1 MQYYI
6 DPLRYE
12 SETERILT
20 ELKVRH
26 ILLVC
31 GRHSVCTP
39 VCNSIKNLGRNRA
52 IAITYFQDFSP
63 NPRYD
68 DIRKGVRVF
77 REHHC
82 DFVAAVGGGSAMD
95 VAKCIVV
102 FAGLRED
109 KSYLEQEIVPGNV
122 PLLAVPTTAGTGS
135 EATQF
140 AVIYVDGEKR
150 SVEHKSALPEYV
162 LLHPDNLLTLPDYQ
176 KKATVCDALAHAV
189 ESYWSVHAT
198 AESKRLAET
207 AIGLILDNFEGYWK
221 EGGYE
226 QRRQM
231 LLAANLAGRAIN
243 ITKTTAAHAMCY
255 KLTTL
260 AGIPHGHAV
269 MRCLP
274 EVWAYMQ
281 ENLAACTDS
290 RGQAYL
296 QKTLHAL
303 AGCLRQETPADAIR
317 FLRELRSRAG
327 LDTGLAGAVGE
338 EQLELLV
345 SSVNPERLGN
355 FPIALT
361 RDGLYEIYRNIIV
374 EKL

>member
-12 SETERILT
+12 REIGAVLSQ
-20 ELKVRH
+20 LKVRH

-31 GRHSVCTP
+31 GKHSAQTP
-39 VCNSIKNLGRNRA
+39 VCAFMKNPGA
-52 IAITYFQDFSP
+52 DQTVAVTCFQAFSP
-63 NPRYD
+63 NPRYEE
-68 DIRKGVRVF
+68 IREGVRVF
-77 REHHC
+77 REHCC
-82 DFVAAVGGGSAMD
+82 DFVAAVGGGSAID
-95 VAKCIVV
+95 VAKCIAV
-102 FAGLRED
+102 FAGMQED
-109 KSYLEQEIVPGNV
+109 RSYLEQEIVPCNI

-140 AVIYVDGEKR
+140 AVIYADGEKR
-150 SVEHKSALPEYV
+150 SVEHKSALPGYV
-162 LLHPDNLLTLPDYQ
+162 LLYPDNLLTLPDYQ
-176 KKATVCDALAHAV
+176 KKVTVCDALAHAV

-198 AESKRLAET
+198 AESKRLSET
-207 AIGLILDNFEGYWK
+207 AIGLILDNMEGYWRD
-221 EGGYE
+221 GGYGE
-226 QRRQM
+226 RRHM
-231 LLAANLAGRAIN
+231 LLASNLAGQAIN

-260 AGIPHGHAV
+260 AGIAHGHAV

-281 ENLAACTDS
+281 EHAAACIDS
-290 RGQAYL
+290 RGRAYL
-296 QKTLHAL
+296 QETLHAL
-303 AGCLRQETPADAIR
+303 ANCLRQETPADAIR

-345 SSVNPERLGN
+345 NSVNPERLGN
-355 FPIALT
+355 FPIALS
-361 RDGLYEIYRNIIV
+361 RDALYGIYRNIIT